1 MKDLEKKLLQLLPR
15 HYELITEKQNAIEN
29 AKETRD
35 LIVDLMTLLKTN
47 RIEGEDYTGIL
58 MQRPGGIDTK
68 KLREKYPEV
77 YKDCIRETPTQAL
90 TVKMNRPHTTKKPA

>member
-15 HYELITEKQNAIEN
+15 HYELITEKQIATEN

-47 RIEGEDYTGIL
+47 KIQGKDYTGIL
-58 MQRPGGIDTK
+58 MQRSGGIDTK

-77 YKDCIRETPTQAL
+77 YKDCIRETSTLAL
-90 TVKMNRPHTTKKPA
+90 TVKMNRKQSKESA

>member
-15 HYELITEKQNAIEN
+15 HYELITEKQIATEN

-47 RIEGEDYTGIL
+47 KIQGEDYTGIL
-58 MQRPGGIDTK
+58 MQRSGVDIK
-68 KLREKYPEV
+68 KLKEKYPEV

-90 TVKMNRPHTTKKPA
+90 TVKMNRAHTTKKPA